1 MASFLE
7 HFLALLIYQW
17 SDTSLRMGKISIR
30 VFYFLTSSKPNNVEP
45 ESKSILIQSKLL
57 KLRLS
62 LWIHVIVSFLLG
74 GTGHISNYKKK
85 RENFIARYLKQN
97 DLKSTRW
104 ANSPG
109 VVTRAEV
116 NSIPAFTHWVTSYIW
131 DPAIP
136 DLGCYANS
144 SFNGTFEMH
153 FFSSIFISLFF
164 CIRLGS
170 GLEVGK

>member
-7 HFLALLIYQW
+7 HFLALLIYQC
-17 SDTSLRMGKISIR
+17 SDTSLRIGKISIR
-30 VFYFLTSSKPNNVEP
+30 IFYFLTSSKPSNVEP
-45 ESKSILIQSKLL
+45 ESKSIYIQPKLL

-62 LWIHVIVSFLLG
+62 LWIHVIVSFLFG
-74 GTGHISNYKKK
+74 STGHISNYKKK
-85 RENFIARYLKQN
+85 GKLARYLRQN

-109 VVTRAEV
+109 VVTRAV

-153 FFSSIFISLFF
+153 FFPLSLFLYF
-164 CIRLGS
+164 LHKARFGAR
-170 GLEVGK
+170 GG